1 MLDRVSAPWH
11 PEEMSLRIRHIT
23 FDCADPYRLARFWA
37 QLLGYRE
44 DPREPNRPGAGEAL
58 LLDPQGTPGLLFIR
72 VPEPKAVK
80 NRVHL
85 DVWPDAADAS
95 QLTRDQALPRVLELG
110 GTLVEDHRE
119 PDGAGWIVLA
129 DPEGNEFC
137 LERSRAERSA
147 SPETAADEHLRAE
160 LDHAYDSQLRLL
172 GHARRRLAE
181 ITAQRKRLERELSV
195 LAARTPTHPGLEALR
210 AKARERA
217 RAEQR
222 TQALVHELRAEVSSF
237 RAEIERHRTDPEV
250 RQTQSSLDQ
259 LNALLDTLPGVGSDQ
274 PSAVESGRVNDPR

>member
-1 MLDRVSAPWH
+1 
-11 PEEMSLRIRHIT
+11 MSLRIRHIT

-37 QLLGYRE
+37 ELLGYRE
-44 DPREPNRPGAGEAL
+44 DPRDPNRPGAGEAL
-58 LLDPQGTPGLLFIR
+58 ILDPQGSAGLLFIR

-80 NRVHL
+80 NRVHF
-85 DVWPDAADAS
+85 DVWPEAAEGA
-95 QLTRDQALPRVLELG
+95 QVLTRDQALLRVLELG
-110 GTLVEDHRE
+110 AGLVEDRRE
-119 PDGAGWIVLA
+119 LDGTGWVVLA

-137 LERSRAERSA
+137 LERSRAERSP
-147 SPETAADEHLRAE
+147 SPESAADEHLRAE

-181 ITAQRKRLERELSV
+181 IAAQRKRIDRDLSV
-195 LAARTPTHPGLEALR
+195 LAARTPGHPGLEALR

-222 TQALVHELRAEVSSF
+222 TQALVHELQAEVSSF

-250 RQTQSSLDQ
+250 RQTQNSLDQ
-259 LNALLDTLPGVGSDQ
+259 LNALLDTLPGVGGD
-274 PSAVESGRVNDPR
+274 

>member
-1 MLDRVSAPWH
+1 
-11 PEEMSLRIRHIT
+11 MSLRIRHIT

-37 QLLGYRE
+37 DLLGYRE
-44 DPREPNRPGAGEAL
+44 DPRDPNRPEAAEAL
-58 LLDPQGTPGLLFIR
+58 ILDPQGTAGLLFIR

-80 NRVHL
+80 NRVHF
-85 DVWPDAADAS
+85 DVWPDAADGVA
-95 QLTRDQALPRVLELG
+95 TRDQALQRVLDLG
-110 GTLVEDHRE
+110 AGLVDDHRE
-119 PDGAGWIVLA
+119 PDGTGWVVLA

-137 LERSRAERSA
+137 LERSRAERFPSLE
-147 SPETAADEHLRAE
+147 SAADEHLRNE

-181 ITAQRKRLERELSV
+181 ITAQRKRIERELSV
-195 LAARTPTHPGLEALR
+195 IAAQTPSHSGLEALR

-222 TQALVHELRAEVSSF
+222 TQALVHELQAEVSSF

-259 LNALLDTLPGVGSDQ
+259 LNALLDTLPGVGGD
-274 PSAVESGRVNDPR
+274 